1 MIQSPCKNCA
11 DRHTACHDTCK
22 KYEAYK
28 QELQKQ
34 KSSMKIYARLKK
46 R

>member
-1 MIQSPCKNCA
+1 MIQSPCKECQE
-11 DRHTACHDTCK
+11 RHTACHDTCR
-22 KYEAYK
+22 KYEIYK